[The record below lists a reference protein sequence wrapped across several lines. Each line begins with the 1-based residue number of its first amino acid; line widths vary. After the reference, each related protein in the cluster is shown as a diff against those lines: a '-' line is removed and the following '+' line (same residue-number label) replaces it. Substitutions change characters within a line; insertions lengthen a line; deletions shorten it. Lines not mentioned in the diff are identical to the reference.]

1 MTHFPPSLLDYFPPN
16 VHVMYQCNC
25 LIIIANNDAV
35 KLVKKYVDIL
45 ILGKVHVGFC
55 TTNFIHFHFQ
65 KQFIG
70 ALIKLRY
77 SFNNCFLIFLR
88 LFFFNQKTDQSSAV
102 ELQHFEKVLPK
113 IVRYINNF
121 CIHSFIHVS
130 SSSLTS
136 ENSYYIL

>member
-55 TTNFIHFHFQ
+55 TNFIHFHFHFQ

-70 ALIKLRY
+70 ALNKLRY
-77 SFNNCFLIFLR
+77 SFNNCFFNIFKIIFLIKR
-88 LFFFNQKTDQSSAV
+88 LISRVPLSFNILKRFFQK
-102 ELQHFEKVLPK
+102 L
-113 IVRYINNF
+113 
-121 CIHSFIHVS
+121 
-130 SSSLTS
+130 
-136 ENSYYIL
+136 

>member
-55 TTNFIHFHFQ
+55 TTNFIHFQ

-88 LFFFNQKTDQSSAV
+88 LFFLIKRLISRVPLSFNILKRFFQK
-102 ELQHFEKVLPK
+102 L
-113 IVRYINNF
+113 
-121 CIHSFIHVS
+121 
-130 SSSLTS
+130 
-136 ENSYYIL
+136 

>member
-1 MTHFPPSLLDYFPPN
+1 MTHFPPSLLDYFSPN

-55 TTNFIHFHFQ
+55 TTNFIHFQ

-70 ALIKLRY
+70 ALNKLRY
-77 SFNNCFLIFLR
+77 SFNNCF
-88 LFFFNQKTDQSSAV
+88 
-102 ELQHFEKVLPK
+102 
-113 IVRYINNF
+113 
-121 CIHSFIHVS
+121 
-130 SSSLTS
+130 
-136 ENSYYIL
+136 